1 MENTEYRIN
10 NNYLGRYQYGNNVS
24 EKGIYGIM
32 LLLVFCE
39 C

>member
-10 NNYLGRYQYGNNVS
+10 NNYIWRYQYGNNVS
-24 EKGIYGIM
+24 EKEIYDIM
-32 LLLVFCE
+32 LLLVFCV